1 VTVTPHPDPARGSII
16 ATPNRTSVRSS
27 FTLRFA
33 IALAAALAAAAIL
46 APVAAAILAAL
57 GMRFPFPRIFDRTV
71 MVTLLAALLIG
82 WRAMR
87 FGALM
92 RAGFAAPR
100 ANLAR
105 AALGLAIALAAIA
118 TLFALAR
125 ASGAGGEV
133 TAGALAARAIRFV
146 LPAIL
151 IGIIEEG
158 FFRAFLLGGMR
169 SDFGP
174 RGALTVSS
182 ALYAVA
188 HLVRSPKHYYLTGF
202 HAGAGLRDLAA
213 SVAQLGHPLAAAP
226 TLIGLFLLGMVLG
239 EAFLL
244 TGTVWFSL
252 GMHAGFV
259 LGAKTWPL
267 IGNGGAPVPRWIAGP
282 GPVPL
287 IAAPAAWLI
296 ALALLWLMPRFLGA
310 DSTANRGARRYF
322 DFGG

>member
-1 VTVTPHPDPARGSII
+1 M
-16 ATPNRTSVRSS
+16 
-27 FTLRFA
+27 
-33 IALAAALAAAAIL
+33 
-46 APVAAAILAAL
+46 AAAILAAL
-57 GMRFPFPRIFDRTV
+57 GLRFPFPRIFDRTV
-71 MVTLLAALLIG
+71 MVTMLAALLIG

-105 AALGLAIALAAIA
+105 AALGLAIALAAIV
-118 TLFALAR
+118 TLFALAW
-125 ASGAGGEV
+125 
-133 TAGALAARAIRFV
+133 LAAPAAPAAKSPPAPSLARAIRFV

-202 HAGAGLRDLAA
+202 HAHAGLGDLAA
-213 SVAQLGHPLAAAP
+213 SAAQLGHPIAAGP

-244 TGTVWFSL
+244 TGTVWFSV

-267 IGNGGAPVPRWIAGP
+267 IGNGGAPTSRWIAGT

-310 DSTANRGARRYF
+310 DSAANRGARRYF